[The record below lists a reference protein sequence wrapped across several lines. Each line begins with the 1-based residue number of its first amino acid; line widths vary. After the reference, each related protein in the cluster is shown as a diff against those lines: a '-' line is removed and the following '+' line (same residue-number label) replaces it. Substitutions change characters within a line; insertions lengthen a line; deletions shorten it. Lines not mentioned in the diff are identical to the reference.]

1 MKVDNE
7 AKLNKRVKDVEI
19 TLQNALEETRS
30 HG

>member
-7 AKLNKRVKDVEI
+7 AKLNKRVKEVEI
-19 TLQNALEETRS
+19 TLQNALEETQR